1 MNRTRLRRK
10 PGADELASV
19 MTDADDTMRTI
30 ISETVAS
37 AQNGAIKESGRTV
50 CPQSVSVK
58 GPLGRFRRSIDL
70 AACPSD
76 SGGTFHTHVSPGEL
90 RTPTNSLPDMANVV
104 YGLIDVSVVA
114 GTRSADVI
122 VAADDDETMV
132 EAFENAVGE
141 RFGNPRSLFQ
151 AIKEGRI
158 NPPAAR
164 ERVRTQMS
172 ELIST
177 VNTGYTDLE
186 PEIEGVP
193 AANWAA
199 PSVSGSDESFAG
211 RAAPVYYNPESV
223 DAAASKLSEVTD
235 GSKLT
240 SLVVSTTVGTVVGGV
255 IDRLIFGD

>member
-10 PGADELASV
+10 PGADELASI

-37 AQNGAIKESGRTV
+37 AKNGAIKESGRTV

-122 VAADDDETMV
+122 TAAEDQVAMV
-132 EAFENAVGE
+132 NVFENAIGE
-141 RFGNPRSLFQ
+141 RFGGPRELFRAIKDGRVMPSTARQRAREVLAPLVSTEKTGYDDLEGEITTVPRSNW
-151 AIKEGRI
+151 A
-158 NPPAAR
+158 PPA
-164 ERVRTQMS
+164 MS
-172 ELIST
+172 GRGET
-177 VNTGYTDLE
+177 YAGQ
-186 PEIEGVP
+186 
-193 AANWAA
+193 AA
-199 PSVSGSDESFAG
+199 PAHFTTESL
-211 RAAPVYYNPESV
+211 
-223 DAAASKLSEVTD
+223 DAAAAKMDDVVDGFDLS
-235 GSKLT
+235 G
-240 SLVVSTTVGTVVGGV
+240 LVISTTVGTVVGGA
-255 IDRLIFGD
+255 IERLIWDN